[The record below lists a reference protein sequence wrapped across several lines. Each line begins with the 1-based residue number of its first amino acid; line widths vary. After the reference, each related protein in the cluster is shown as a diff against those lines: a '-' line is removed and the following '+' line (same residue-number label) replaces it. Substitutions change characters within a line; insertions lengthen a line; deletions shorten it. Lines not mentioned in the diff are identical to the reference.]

1 MKRMLDKLT
10 DKDGVQLDEGMHHD
24 LQSIMNEMTNKV
36 RDQHS
41 DNSFLC
47 ILWESQLEA
56 MQTKDHR
63 QFAGIQHS

>member
-1 MKRMLDKLT
+1 MLDKLT

-41 DNSFLC
+41 DDSFRR
-47 ILWESQLEA
+47 IFWESQLEA
-56 MQTKDHR
+56 M
-63 QFAGIQHS
+63 